1 MGIFS
6 FFSKEKKETLD
17 KGLEKTKESFFGKL
31 TRAVAG
37 KSKVDDDVLDRLEE
51 VLVTSD
57 VGVDTTLNI
66 IDRIEKRVAR
76 DKYVTVNELNDILR
90 DEIASLLTENNTA
103 DTEGFVLPE
112 GKKPYVIMV
121 VGVHAN
127 AWSVV
132 TPESWS
138 LRSVHSGAST
148 GAMARA
154 RSQSF

>member
-17 KGLEKTKESFFGKL
+17 KGLEKTKVSFFGKL

-76 DKYVTVNELNDILR
+76 DK
-90 DEIASLLTENNTA
+90 
-103 DTEGFVLPE
+103 
-112 GKKPYVIMV
+112 
-121 VGVHAN
+121 
-127 AWSVV
+127 
-132 TPESWS
+132 
-138 LRSVHSGAST
+138 
-148 GAMARA
+148 
-154 RSQSF
+154 

>member
-76 DKYVTVNELNDILR
+76 DKYVTVNELI
-90 DEIASLLTENNTA
+90 
-103 DTEGFVLPE
+103 
-112 GKKPYVIMV
+112 Y
-121 VGVHAN
+121 
-127 AWSVV
+127 
-132 TPESWS
+132 
-138 LRSVHSGAST
+138 
-148 GAMARA
+148 
-154 RSQSF
+154 